1 MKPLNRIIL
10 FLTMALKGFSQNSS
24 SEIIQDNM
32 LWVGYYNTI
41 NFHDKWSLN
50 SDSQF
55 RTKNGVKNNSQ
66 ALIRMGMSKEEI
78 KFEKD
83 FILYKSIQ
91 SFDPNQKTKFSTWFC
106 NCVRY
111 HFLNYLNYNK
121 KYFLNVGFG
130 VDIFTN
136 KDILFTTDKNTEM
149 YDYLS
154 SLLSSFKDP
163 RINEVYKLRYF
174 SNSSKTATWNT
185 IAKKLN
191 ISTQTAINLH
201 EKARLFL
208 KNKIVSKNSFDF
220 V

>member
-1 MKPLNRIIL
+1 MIQVKPIEDSDISLVTKIKDSNCNDSFEKL
-10 FLTMALKGFSQNSS
+10 SS
-24 SEIIQDNM
+24 SYDNFYFS
-32 LWVGYYNTI
+32 VARKYS
-41 NFHDKWSLN
+41 H
-50 SDSQF
+50 
-55 RTKNGVKNNSQ
+55 
-66 ALIRMGMSKEEI
+66 ALTRMGMSKEEI

-121 KYFLNVGFG
+121 KYFLNEGFG